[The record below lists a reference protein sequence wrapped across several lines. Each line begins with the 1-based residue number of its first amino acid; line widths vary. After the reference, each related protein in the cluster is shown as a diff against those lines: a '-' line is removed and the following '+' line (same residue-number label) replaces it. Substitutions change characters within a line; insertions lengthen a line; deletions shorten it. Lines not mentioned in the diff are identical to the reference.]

1 MKAKI
6 EDSLREIIC
15 NLYSKNISNINDIS
29 LNLQENKEKAH
40 GDLAS
45 NIAMVLAKPLGK
57 SPIEIAKQIIDQYE
71 IDKEIINVEMAGPG
85 FINFF
90 LSKDSLSEVLRE
102 IDEKKHNF
110 GKKVSCEQKVLIEYV
125 SSNPT
130 GPLHVGHGRGAAF
143 GSVLSDL
150 LREAGYEVDEEYYVN
165 DFGRQIDILALSLW
179 VRYAQLY
186 DKNIQMFSDGYQGEY
201 LIEIAENLKKE

>member
-29 LNLQENKEKAH
+29 INLQENKEKAH

-71 IDKEIINVEMAGPG
+71 NDKEIINIEMAGPG

-102 IDEKKHNF
+102 IDEKN
-110 GKKVSCEQKVLIEYV
+110 I
-125 SSNPT
+125 
-130 GPLHVGHGRGAAF
+130 
-143 GSVLSDL
+143 
-150 LREAGYEVDEEYYVN
+150 
-165 DFGRQIDILALSLW
+165 ILERKYHANKRSL
-179 VRYAQLY
+179 
-186 DKNIQMFSDGYQGEY
+186 
-201 LIEIAENLKKE
+201 

>member
-29 LNLQENKEKAH
+29 LNLQETKEKAH

-71 IDKEIINVEMAGPG
+71 IDKEIINVEIAGPG

-90 LSKDSLSEVLRE
+90 LSKDSISEVLRE
-102 IDEKKHNF
+102 IDQKKQHF
-110 GKKVSCEQKVLIEYV
+110 GKKV
-125 SSNPT
+125 
-130 GPLHVGHGRGAAF
+130 
-143 GSVLSDL
+143 
-150 LREAGYEVDEEYYVN
+150 
-165 DFGRQIDILALSLW
+165 
-179 VRYAQLY
+179 
-186 DKNIQMFSDGYQGEY
+186 
-201 LIEIAENLKKE
+201 

>member
-29 LNLQENKEKAH
+29 INLQENKEKAY

-71 IDKEIINVEMAGPG
+71 IDKEIINVEIAGPG

-90 LSKDSLSEVLRE
+90 LSKDSISEVLRE
-102 IDEKKHNF
+102 IDQKKQHF

-179 VRYAQLY
+179 VRYAQFY

-201 LIEIAENLKKE
+201 LSLIHI

>member
-1 MKAKI
+1 MYLVI
-6 EDSLREIIC
+6 L
-15 NLYSKNISNINDIS
+15 
-29 LNLQENKEKAH
+29 
-40 GDLAS
+40 
-45 NIAMVLAKPLGK
+45 
-57 SPIEIAKQIIDQYE
+57 
-71 IDKEIINVEMAGPG
+71 
-85 FINFF
+85 
-90 LSKDSLSEVLRE
+90 
-102 IDEKKHNF
+102 
-110 GKKVSCEQKVLIEYV
+110 
-125 SSNPT
+125 T

-201 LIEIAENLKKE
+201 LIEIAENLKRNNADAFFIKDEDIHSLFNSDKDKGENFVDSLVEKIKVNLGKGYSQIKNLQFKKY